1 MHPSGSKLVIGLLV
15 LLGLLVSQLLALAQT
30 EEQLPIPKRR
40 YLIAFSNGEMT
51 NPWRWAFVDS
61 MEEWAYKFKNLGPGI
76 DYIWTNAGNDSARQL
91 MDCETLLA
99 MQPDILIV
107 SPNQDEPLDPVID
120 MATAAGVPLMIIDR
134 SLVREPPVGT
144 YFVNITQNYAMSG
157 AYQAVYAL
165 EWLKVHYGEYRGNIV
180 EIQGIIGSSP
190 TTDEYVGIRAIL
202 KHFPDVK
209 IIATGEGSYSQAGG
223 RRVMEDFL
231 ARFGPGEIDLIICY
245 NDAEALGALEAIEA
259 AGRTELLTGRILG
272 KDQQVAMLRELL
284 AGSALMTTEC
294 PPYYGPYAIPL
305 AIRYLNGEET
315 PPPKVYLPLRCWEN
329 PHDEIDL
336 TPGDDEAII
345 KAHIQYCE
353 EHNLAL
359 VPPETGNFD
368 ELTVDI
374 SSWPGYDE
382 IMRYTEEGVWPEG
395 IYDLQNTRE

>member
-165 EWLKVHYGEYRGNIV
+165 EWL
-180 EIQGIIGSSP
+180 
-190 TTDEYVGIRAIL
+190 
-202 KHFPDVK
+202 
-209 IIATGEGSYSQAGG
+209 
-223 RRVMEDFL
+223 
-231 ARFGPGEIDLIICY
+231 
-245 NDAEALGALEAIEA
+245 
-259 AGRTELLTGRILG
+259 
-272 KDQQVAMLRELL
+272 
-284 AGSALMTTEC
+284 
-294 PPYYGPYAIPL
+294 
-305 AIRYLNGEET
+305 
-315 PPPKVYLPLRCWEN
+315 
-329 PHDEIDL
+329 
-336 TPGDDEAII
+336 
-345 KAHIQYCE
+345 
-353 EHNLAL
+353 
-359 VPPETGNFD
+359 
-368 ELTVDI
+368 
-374 SSWPGYDE
+374 
-382 IMRYTEEGVWPEG
+382 
-395 IYDLQNTRE
+395 